1 MGKLGEQQP
10 RDCFRRSIADLRAA
24 CSEQQRLH
32 GDHRAIERVG
42 SFVTLAVEFDVDA
55 FSGRRTFDAFVA
67 CHA

>member
-1 MGKLGEQQP
+1 
-10 RDCFRRSIADLRAA
+10 LRAA